1 MKMNDIFGEVV
12 TEEMIKEK
20 IIENS
25 KISKVRNK
33 YSLLRQ
39 EISKKNDPKFVKKS
53 KEKLYY
59 LQNFDEIDISAD
71 IGMICRYELDMLD
84 KIIDEVATDLSY
96 DGKMRENLRILRFL
110 AATVAD
116 TIYHEYFK
124 LLKSKNITEDEYFSN
139 IDYIN
144 ISEICELLEV
154 YEDYYYD
161 ILKNLKEIIGEE
173 ALEKYTYTLY
183 FDECLCNIFNYLEW
197 IFSDS
202 DMKEQPD
209 YYL

>member
-1 MKMNDIFGEVV
+1 
-12 TEEMIKEK
+12 
-20 IIENS
+20 
-25 KISKVRNK
+25 
-33 YSLLRQ
+33 
-39 EISKKNDPKFVKKS
+39 
-53 KEKLYY
+53 
-59 LQNFDEIDISAD
+59 
-71 IGMICRYELDMLD
+71 MICRYELDMLD